1 LIIDCGNG
9 AKLGGELKSDE
20 EVDERGGVDGWVFIN

>member
-9 AKLGGELKSDE
+9 AKSDGELKSDE
-20 EVDERGGVDGWVFIN
+20 PVDERGVDGWVFIT

>member
-9 AKLGGELKSDE
+9 AKSDGELKSDE
-20 EVDERGGVDGWVFIN
+20 PVDERGVVDGWIFIN